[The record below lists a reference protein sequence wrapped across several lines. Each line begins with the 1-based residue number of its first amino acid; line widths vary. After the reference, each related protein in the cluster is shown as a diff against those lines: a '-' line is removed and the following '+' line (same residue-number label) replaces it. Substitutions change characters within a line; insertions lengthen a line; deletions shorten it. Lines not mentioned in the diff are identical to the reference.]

1 MCPYFYY
8 SAGLFQSFFKCNRTS
23 RTFPLR
29 RSDYILPKQK
39 IPPFTGV
46 SYFQITLVFASSKL
60 VRACQS
66 LIVKCVRRGGGF
78 GVLLAPDS
86 WLQYFSASHFLNPA
100 SRKGDSHNKSAVCP
114 NIKDK
119 FARQKQPKQI
129 CNLLKDQLSIYGE
142 CALYVRHN
150 LQKPITACLK
160 KQAGCFSTNDD
171 DSLIS
176 VINFRNHVFLL

>member
-46 SYFQITLVFASSKL
+46 SYFQITLVFASFKL
-60 VRACQS
+60 VRACES

-78 GVLLAPDS
+78 WRQTADS
-86 WLQYFSASHFLNPA
+86 NIFLRHI
-100 SRKGDSHNKSAVCP
+100 SS
-114 NIKDK
+114 I
-119 FARQKQPKQI
+119 RQVAK
-129 CNLLKDQLSIYGE
+129 E
-142 CALYVRHN
+142 TVTTN
-150 LQKPITACLK
+150 LQFAQTSK
-160 KQAGCFSTNDD
+160 TNLHGKN
-171 DSLIS
+171 SQNKYAICS
-176 VINFRNHVFLL
+176 KIN